1 MVTILYILEVSVY
14 ICKLCDGKEY
24 RRKGIEKHL
33 SFCHSKSKHKY
44 FSCVTCKKN
53 YKYITRFRNHLKGL
67 HHLQTLQDKNKKVD
81 VST

>member
-1 MVTILYILEVSVY
+1 MVTILYFLEVSVY

-33 SFCHSKSKHKY
+33 SFCHSKSKPKY

-53 YKYITRFRNHLKGL
+53 YKSFKCIRNHLKGVK
-67 HHLQTLQDKNKKVD
+67 HLQILQDKTKKVD
-81 VST
+81 FST